1 MTLEGKPGE
10 KPEVVSS
17 EEGETTTEE
26 GEIVESV
33 DDNGNPV
40 KDITGTKLI
49 MKEISTSV
57 SLRTVI
63 RTKNEI
69 RNSEVIAAK
78 TIAYETKV

>member
-10 KPEVVSS
+10 QLEVVSS
-17 EEGETTTEE
+17 EGGETTTEE

-49 MKEISTSV
+49 MQETSTSA
-57 SLRTVI
+57 SLSTVI
-63 RTKNEI
+63 RTKKEI

-78 TIAYETKV
+78 TISYETKV

>member
-1 MTLEGKPGE
+1 MI
-10 KPEVVSS
+10 SS
-17 EEGETTTEE
+17 EGGKTTTEE

-49 MKEISTSV
+49 MKEISTSA

-63 RTKNEI
+63 RTKKEI

>member
-1 MTLEGKPGE
+1 ML
-10 KPEVVSS
+10 
-17 EEGETTTEE
+17 TTEE

-49 MKEISTSV
+49 MKEISTSI

-63 RTKNEI
+63 RTKKEI